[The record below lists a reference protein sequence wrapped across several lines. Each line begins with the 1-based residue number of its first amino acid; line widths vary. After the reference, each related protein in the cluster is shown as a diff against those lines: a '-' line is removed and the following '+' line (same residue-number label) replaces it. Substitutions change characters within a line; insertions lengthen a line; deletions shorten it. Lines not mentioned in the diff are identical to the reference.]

1 MSHLSGP
8 RERRRID
15 AWWARLAAHR
25 DRLAQQE
32 QAAAQIL
39 HRAHHQ
45 RIQNHLAARL
55 ALAFTPKE
63 QS

>member
-1 MSHLSGP
+1 MSSMFGP

-39 HRAHHQ
+39 HRAHRQ
-45 RIQNHLAARL
+45 RTQNHLAQRL

-63 QS
+63 S

>member
-39 HRAHHQ
+39 HRAHRQ

-63 QS
+63 P